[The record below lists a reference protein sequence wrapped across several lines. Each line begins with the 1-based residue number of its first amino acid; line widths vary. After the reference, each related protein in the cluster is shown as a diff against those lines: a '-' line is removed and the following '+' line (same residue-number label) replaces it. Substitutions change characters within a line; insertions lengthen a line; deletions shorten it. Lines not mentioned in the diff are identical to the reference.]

1 LSLLNYLSV
10 SLEVQNVSNPTDR
23 LCGQPHQIQRGSGL
37 CVRGH
42 SALGR
47 PQPPPGLLHQGMSPW
62 LASPTCPL
70 PPPDRRRLYLR
81 RPWLNRPLHRPERD
95 DHNAVTRS
103 RYSCSNSW
111 DPTASA
117 RASPPSRVVLRQR
130 RQLRGVR
137 EPLLNTSSCQ
147 RELRSG
153 RKICRGQ
160 AGLGEG
166 GAALRRPAAAPLL
179 PTPPPHTVLLHYIRP
194 NSSEL
199 GRGGGG
205 GGGDRRM

>member
-1 LSLLNYLSV
+1 M

-42 SALGR
+42 GALPASRGT

-62 LASPTCPL
+62 LASPTWPPPL
-70 PPPDRRRLYLR
+70 PDRRRLYLR
-81 RPWLNRPLHRPERD
+81 RPWLNRPLHRPERE
-95 DHNAVTRS
+95 DHNAATRS
-103 RYSCSNSW
+103 RYSCSNPR

-117 RASPPSRVVLRQR
+117 RASPRSRVVLRQR

-137 EPLLNTSSCQ
+137 EPLPNTSSCQ

-153 RKICRGQ
+153 RKIYRGQ
-160 AGLGEG
+160 AGLG

-179 PTPPPHTVLLHYIRP
+179 PTPRCSTV
-194 NSSEL
+194 S
-199 GRGGGG
+199 GRIPAN
-205 GGGDRRM
+205 